1 MDPILQ
7 TLLSWQFIFFGLSI
21 SAVVFVIRKIVEYVM
36 SQSAVIA
43 KESTLWN
50 KLLLPIMPIILGG
63 FIGLFFKLFPYPD
76 GLTLKW
82 DRVMFGVVAGLL
94 STFMYGTIKA
104 LFQQKIA
111 GAIGSITGIT
121 AATVA
126 PASATPAAPAAEASP
141 DTSAKPTPTG
151 PTVDQ

>member
-21 SAVVFVIRKIVEYVM
+21 SAVVFVIRKIVEYLM
-36 SQSAVIA
+36 SQYAVVA

-50 KLLLPIMPIILGG
+50 KLLLPILPIVLGG
-63 FIGLFFKLFPYPD
+63 VIGLFFRLFPYPD

-94 STFMYGTIKA
+94 STFMYGTVKA
-104 LFQQKIA
+104 LFQQKIVS
-111 GAIGSITGIT
+111 AIGSLTT
-121 AATVA
+121 ATPA
-126 PASATPAAPAAEASP
+126 PPLPPPPATPAADASPAA
-141 DTSAKPTPTG
+141 SAKPTPTG